1 MLTMGLSLE
10 DEARQ
15 LARRALQDG
24 VKASASIV
32 STTTTWQRRVAS
44 AFADQ
49 WQDDGKVAN
58 IENWVRPT
66 EKSAKPK
73 SCNGMRACGPNVR
86 ACCSPPWA
94 PNRPAM
100 CWPPG

>member
-1 MLTMGLSLE
+1 
-10 DEARQ
+10 
-15 LARRALQDG
+15 

-58 IENWVRPT
+58 IEELGTPDGEIGQAEILQWYARLRTERPGLLF
-66 EKSAKPK
+66 SAMGAEQTRVLAGWPMPTRPNPIP
-73 SCNGMRACGPNVR
+73 CCLGYACM
-86 ACCSPPWA
+86 A
-94 PNRPAM
+94 PRR
-100 CWPPG
+100 